1 MRIGIDARFYSES
14 GVGRYLRNLIENLKI
29 LDSKNDYYI
38 FLLPKDLKIFKENK
52 NFHKIEADY
61 NWYGFAEQFKFPKL
75 LKTYQLDLMHFP
87 HFNVPVFY
95 SGKFVVT
102 IHDLIHQHHQM
113 KRSTTLNPF
122 AFKIKQV
129 GYKRV
134 FKNAVSKSC
143 KILVPSDSVMK
154 LLKKEWMVD
163 LSKVIKTYEA
173 VDDEILSLNQKF
185 EQLGSQKILN
195 KFNIKPPYIFYIGN
209 AHPHKNIEGLIT
221 AFDKLKSKYPDL
233 SLVLSGADHYFWE
246 RIKKENKVS
255 KVIFTGF
262 VTDEELI
269 ILYKNADVFV
279 MPSFE
284 EGFGLPLLEAMA
296 LGCPVVASDSTS
308 LPEIGSDAV
317 LYFDPKSLT
326 DMTEKIS
333 KVLSDEKLR
342 KDLIGKGKVRVKDF
356 SWRKMAKETLEVYQ
370 KCA

>member
-1 MRIGIDARFYSES
+1 MRIGIDARFFSES

-29 LDSKNDYYI
+29 LDVQNDYFIY
-38 FLLPKDLKIFKENK
+38 LLPKDFRDFEESK
-52 NFHKIEADY
+52 NFHKVEADY

-75 LKTYQLDLMHFP
+75 LKKYQLDLMHFP

-122 AFKIKQV
+122 AFKIKQI

-143 KILVPSDSVMK
+143 KILVPSDSVMD
-154 LLKKEWMVD
+154 LLKNEW
-163 LSKVIKTYEA
+163 KVNLNRIVKTYEA
-173 VDDEILSLNQKF
+173 VDDRILLLKQTFKESDGQKTLRRFEIKN
-185 EQLGSQKILN
+185 
-195 KFNIKPPYIFYIGN
+195 PYIFYIGN
-209 AHPHKNIEGLIT
+209 AHPHKNIEGLIA
-221 AFDKLKSKYPDL
+221 AFDELKKKYPDL

-255 KVIFTGF
+255 GVIFTGF

-269 ILYKNADVFV
+269 ALYKNAELFV
-279 MPSFE
+279 MPSYE
-284 EGFGLPLLEAMA
+284 EGFGLPVLEAMA

-308 LPEIGSDAV
+308 LPEIGRDAA
-317 LYFDPKSLT
+317 LYFDPKNIKNMVDT
-326 DMTEKIS
+326 IS
-333 KVLSDEKLR
+333 KVLSSEKLK
-342 KDLIGKGKVRVKDF
+342 KDLFKKGRARVRDF
-356 SWRKMAKETLEVYQ
+356 SWRKMAKETLEVYR
-370 KCA
+370 KCE